1 MPRRV
6 DGVGV
11 PHIKRV
17 LCQVLAVLAVQVHG
31 PQLRSLPVS
40 AAGLLAARSATQ
52 ITGKPESG
60 QGMKLERLLTSGIA
74 GPVSEATAMFY
85 QVRAL
90 L

>member
-1 MPRRV
+1 M
-6 DGVGV
+6 G
-11 PHIKRV
+11 
-17 LCQVLAVLAVQVHG
+17 
-31 PQLRSLPVS
+31 

-90 L
+90 LGGLLSGVWLDELDSTVLCCTQRSASS

>member
-1 MPRRV
+1 M
-6 DGVGV
+6 G
-11 PHIKRV
+11 
-17 LCQVLAVLAVQVHG
+17 
-31 PQLRSLPVS
+31 

-60 QGMKLERLLTSGIA
+60 QGMKLERLLTSGLA